1 MCGVC
6 GFVGDYSRDQLER
19 MTQVIQHRGPDDSG
33 EFWAPIENGK
43 LAIGLGSRRLAIL
56 DLSPAAHMP
65 MSTTDGA
72 LTIVF
77 NGEIYNYRAL
87 REHLEGKGYR
97 FRSHSDT
104 EAILYL
110 YQEYGADCVTK
121 LNGMFA
127 IALWDA
133 TRSELFL
140 ARDHFGIKPL
150 YYATRPR
157 GFSFASEVK
166 ALLQLPGVEAELDPA
181 ALHQYLTFLWVP
193 DPRSA
198 FVGVNKLPAGHWAR
212 WRNHSLEIHEF
223 WDITFPEAGHRFAGD
238 AAELAGE
245 VRSRFF
251 TAARAQLQ
259 SDVPLGAFLSAG
271 MDSTAIVAAVADA
284 GPEPLRTFTIAFP
297 ERHRL
302 GETTLDDT
310 TVAKRTA
317 RHFGCRHTEIMV
329 EPDVVSLLPKI
340 VWHMDEPVADPAAI
354 TAYLVCKEARRDV
367 TVLLSG
373 IGGDEI
379 FAGYR
384 RHAGHY
390 MAERYRRIPEFVRKH
405 VIEPGVLSMPS
416 LRGTPLKGWVRLAKK
431 LARSGSLTPEN
442 GFITHFVY
450 LSDAQKQS
458 LYTPAL
464 QAATRGLD
472 PWAQH
477 RRHFERVAHADFL
490 NQMLYVDSK
499 AFMASLNLTYNDK
512 MSMASSVEVRVPF
525 LDWEFVDWC
534 SWNIPPG
541 LKLKN
546 GTTKWI
552 LRQAMSS
559 MIPGEVLTQKKAG
572 FGAPHDAWLTGD
584 LREMV
589 DDLLSD
595 RRVRDRGLFE
605 PAAVRGMIDRHRGG
619 NSDLSYPIWSLLTLE
634 IWLQRFVGQPAS

>member
-6 GFVGDYSRDQLER
+6 GFVGDYSSDRLDR
-19 MTQVIQHRGPDDSG
+19 MMQVIEHRGPDDHG
-33 EFWAPIENGK
+33 KFWTPIHNGS

-65 MSTTDGA
+65 MSTPDGA

-77 NGEIYNYRAL
+77 NGEIYNYPAL
-87 REHLEGKGYR
+87 REHLEGKGYP

-104 EAILYL
+104 EAVLYL
-110 YQEYGADCVTK
+110 YQEYGADCVRR

-133 TRSELFL
+133 RHAELFL

-150 YYATRPR
+150 YYTTRPG

-166 ALLQLPGVEAELDPA
+166 SLLQLPDVGAELDPA

-193 DPRSA
+193 DPRTA
-198 FVGVNKLPAGHWAR
+198 FVGVEKLPAGHWAR
-212 WRNHSLEIHEF
+212 WKNGSLQIQEY
-223 WDITFPEAGHRFAGD
+223 WDITFPDAGHAFPGREAD
-238 AAELAGE
+238 LAEE
-245 VRSRFF
+245 VRTRFF
-251 TAARAQLQ
+251 DAARAQLQ

-310 TVAKRTA
+310 TVAERTA

-354 TAYLVCKEARRDV
+354 TAYMVCKEARRDV

-390 MAERYRRIPEFVRKH
+390 MAERYRRIPELLRKH
-405 VIEPGVLSMPS
+405 LIEPSVLAMPS
-416 LRGTPLKGWVRLAKK
+416 LRGTSLKGWVRLAKK

-450 LSDAQKQS
+450 LSDAQKQG
-458 LYTPAL
+458 LYSPAL
-464 QAATRGLD
+464 QAATQGLD
-472 PWAQH
+472 PWSQH
-477 RRHFERVAHADFL
+477 KRHFERVAHADFL

-499 AFMASLNLTYNDK
+499 AFMTSLNLTYNDK

-552 LRQAMSS
+552 LREAMSKV
-559 MIPGEVLTQKKAG
+559 IPKEVLTQKKAG
-572 FGAPHDAWLTGD
+572 FGAPHDAWLVHD

-589 DDLLSD
+589 DDLLSE
-595 RRVRDRGLFE
+595 RRIRDRGLFE
-605 PAAVRGMIDRHRGG
+605 PKAVRRLVDQHRKG
-619 NSDLSYPIWSLLTLE
+619 NSDLSFPVWSLLTLE
-634 IWLQRFVGQPAS
+634 LWHQQFVDRTAS